1 MAVDIDELR
10 RMWIAGVP
18 ANEIARHLG
27 IRRPAMHELRRLH
40 GIADRV
46 TKYTKR
52 IVDPTPDEI
61 AERARECR
69 ERHYADRRAEKDET
83 SRKKAWRHSRDAL
96 A

>member
-1 MAVDIDELR
+1 MVDIEQLR
-10 RMWIAGVP
+10 RLWIAGVP

-40 GIADRV
+40 GIADREN
-46 TKYTKR
+46 KYTKR

-61 AERARECR
+61 EERARECR
-69 ERHYADRRAEKDET
+69 EKRPVPPADRVEARQFSWNGRAF
-83 SRKKAWRHSRDAL
+83 DAI